1 MKGNKLTSNKADL
14 QTPEIEQK
22 IFAAFFAEVVT
33 VGDVLLV
40 YTWYRGDS
48 RLGLLT
54 SLFITTG
61 GPAWPGRTH
70 DEHPHLQPLVRPH
83 LGPHYRDRIYIFH

>member
-40 YTWYRGDS
+40 FTWYRGDS

-61 GPAWPGRTH
+61 GRPG
-70 DEHPHLQPLVRPH
+70 LA
-83 LGPHYRDRIYIFH
+83 GPMTSILTSSL